1 MKTKPSQNRRIYLVL
16 ALLTSASAATAQVA
30 PQPSTAAQSSASP
43 KPIPTEEAVTTLS
56 PFEVRTEKDYGYV
69 ATNTLSGTR
78 INSQVKDVGSQ
89 ISIFNS
95 EFIKDIGATTV
106 EQAAAYAIGTQRDY
120 VPDQQETQAVSNAVK
135 VDNTSFRVR
144 GLTGVGRSRNYFAW
158 SNAEIDLSTTDRIEF
173 SRGPN
178 SILFGLGSPSGII
191 NVATKTADV
200 TRNFTTVDFRWSDW
214 NQKRV
219 SVDSNYHTADKR
231 FALRL
236 IPVRDH
242 SSTWKD
248 TEYKN
253 RDGLYGTATFLPFK
267 KTKLRLEIERTRTE
281 SNLGRSFTAMEAT
294 SYWEAV
300 GKPVLAPSAY
310 TITNDPVT
318 GLTNARPTVAVENQG
333 APRVSGLM
341 TGSGRYNGANGG
353 VANVFITETGNF
365 GNWGLLPL
373 GNGLVHDIT
382 YSAYAYDAL
391 TRPIAADDQRFAINR
406 LPRTTNLLGKGLP
419 VWRDFTSASAFW
431 EQEFVRNLHTEIAA
445 NQTHYYQYFYDSVWS
460 LNSLGGDASS
470 LLPNGALNP
479 NAGKYFI
486 ETPIS
491 YSHNEETAKDA
502 RATASYVLDLNQYNK
517 WLGLYNFAGLLERRE
532 VETTSDSG
540 REVLTK
546 GIFSPG
552 NTVSSNN
559 NAVNRRNYVDLNDPK
574 TLQLADWRLN
584 PINDVLDVSRGV
596 RVSSAMLPN
605 NASARKQITTTKM
618 FVAQAFV
625 LRDYLVGTI
634 GKRSDTLKD
643 TSFDTVNT
651 TVFDYTN
658 VPTAVINPLKGTYY
672 AGDTV
677 TKGIVGHPF
686 KWLSLYYNKSDNFAL
701 PAAGNRVFTSNPVGS
716 SMSMN
721 APNATGKGKDY
732 GVRITGLFDDRVFLT
747 VNKFENAG
755 TNFLINNV
763 SAQAGYRIRNI
774 TYAIFAHN
782 PGRLSGTG
790 LVDAFD
796 NVMNTTNNNITSVLQ
811 DKSTSGTEVELTTNL
826 TKQWRLMLGYSKSKT
841 VNSNVAPELAN
852 FVKTYDPLFTAA
864 DVKIMRYQDYN
875 AGAVLGG
882 GKLGNGTFSGAS
894 PVLDT
899 TPVAVAQQADYFPTR
914 GTGAGGVTGNL
925 GLVNTIGE
933 MWQWVQDRYM
943 EDDYSREGMRPTGEV
958 PEQWSVRTS
967 YRFNSTK
974 LKGLT
979 IGGGYRWQAGAVAG
993 VLSTKA
999 DAAGIQRVIPIADR
1013 SAIRA
1018 REIALA
1024 DVNIG
1029 YQRKIF
1035 RDRINWD
1042 VTLNINNVLD
1052 NKDKI
1057 LTNIFADGRP
1067 RYYRWNEPRKIMVS
1081 STFGF

>member
-1 MKTKPSQNRRIYLVL
+1 M
-16 ALLTSASAATAQVA
+16 
-30 PQPSTAAQSSASP
+30 
-43 KPIPTEEAVTTLS
+43 
-56 PFEVRTEKDYGYV
+56 
-69 ATNTLSGTR
+69 
-78 INSQVKDVGSQ
+78 
-89 ISIFNS
+89 
-95 EFIKDIGATTV
+95 
-106 EQAAAYAIGTQRDY
+106 
-120 VPDQQETQAVSNAVK
+120 
-135 VDNTSFRVR
+135 
-144 GLTGVGRSRNYFAW
+144 
-158 SNAEIDLSTTDRIEF
+158 
-173 SRGPN
+173 
-178 SILFGLGSPSGII
+178 
-191 NVATKTADV
+191 
-200 TRNFTTVDFRWSDW
+200 
-214 NQKRV
+214 
-219 SVDSNYHTADKR
+219 
-231 FALRL
+231 
-236 IPVRDH
+236 
-242 SSTWKD
+242 
-248 TEYKN
+248 
-253 RDGLYGTATFLPFK
+253 
-267 KTKLRLEIERTRTE
+267 
-281 SNLGRSFTAMEAT
+281 
-294 SYWEAV
+294 
-300 GKPVLAPSAY
+300 
-310 TITNDPVT
+310 
-318 GLTNARPTVAVENQG
+318 
-333 APRVSGLM
+333 
-341 TGSGRYNGANGG
+341 
-353 VANVFITETGNF
+353 
-365 GNWGLLPL
+365 
-373 GNGLVHDIT
+373 
-382 YSAYAYDAL
+382 
-391 TRPIAADDQRFAINR
+391 
-406 LPRTTNLLGKGLP
+406 
-419 VWRDFTSASAFW
+419 
-431 EQEFVRNLHTEIAA
+431 
-445 NQTHYYQYFYDSVWS
+445 
-460 LNSLGGDASS
+460 
-470 LLPNGALNP
+470 
-479 NAGKYFI
+479 
-486 ETPIS
+486 
-491 YSHNEETAKDA
+491 
-502 RATASYVLDLNQYNK
+502 
-517 WLGLYNFAGLLERRE
+517 
-532 VETTSDSG
+532 
-540 REVLTK
+540 
-546 GIFSPG
+546 
-552 NTVSSNN
+552 
-559 NAVNRRNYVDLNDPK
+559 
-574 TLQLADWRLN
+574 
-584 PINDVLDVSRGV
+584 
-596 RVSSAMLPN
+596 
-605 NASARKQITTTKM
+605 
-618 FVAQAFV
+618 
-625 LRDYLVGTI
+625 
-634 GKRSDTLKD
+634 
-643 TSFDTVNT
+643 
-651 TVFDYTN
+651 
-658 VPTAVINPLKGTYY
+658 
-672 AGDTV
+672 
-677 TKGIVGHPF
+677 
-686 KWLSLYYNKSDNFAL
+686 
-701 PAAGNRVFTSNPVGS
+701 
-716 SMSMN
+716 
-721 APNATGKGKDY
+721 
-732 GVRITGLFDDRVFLT
+732 RITGLFDDRVFLT

>member
-1 MKTKPSQNRRIYLVL
+1 MNTKTQPNRPMFLGL
-16 ALLTSASAATAQVA
+16 ALLALALPATAQLV
-30 PQPSTAAQSSASP
+30 PQPASP
-43 KPIPTEEAVTTLS
+43 TPPAKETKPIPIEETVTLS
-56 PFEVRTEKDYGYV
+56 PFEVRTDKDYGYV

-78 INSQVKDVGSQ
+78 INSRVKDVGSQ
-89 ISIFNS
+89 ISIFNA
-95 EFIKDIGATTV
+95 ELIKDIGASTV

-120 VPDQQETQAVSNAVK
+120 VPDQQETQAISNAVK

-200 TRNFTTVDFRWSDW
+200 NRTFANVDFRWSNF

-219 SVDSNYHTADKR
+219 SIDANYHSKDKR

-236 IPVRDH
+236 VPLRDH
-242 SSTWKD
+242 SDTWRD
-248 TEYKN
+248 TEYRN

-267 KTKLRLEIERTRTE
+267 KTKLRLEFERTRTE
-281 SNLGRSFTAMEAT
+281 ANLGRSFTAMEAT

-300 GKPVLAPSAY
+300 GRPVLAPSAY
-310 TITNDPVT
+310 TITNDPAT
-318 GLTNARPTVAVENQG
+318 GLTNARPTIAVENQG
-333 APRVSGLM
+333 TARVSGLM

-353 VANVFITETGNF
+353 VANVFISETGNF
-365 GNWGLLPL
+365 GNWGFLPL
-373 GNGLVHDIT
+373 ANGMVHDIT
-382 YSAYAYDAL
+382 FSAYAYDAQ
-391 TRPIAADDQRFAINR
+391 TRPLAADDQRFAINR
-406 LPRTTNLLGKGLP
+406 LPRTANLLGKGLP

-431 EQEFVRNLHTEIAA
+431 EQEIVKNLHTEIAA
-445 NQTHYYQYFYDSVWS
+445 NQTNYYQYFNDSVWS

-479 NAGKYFI
+479 NAGKYFV

-491 YSHNEETAKDA
+491 YSRNEETAKNA
-502 RATASYVLDLNQYNK
+502 RATASYVLDLNQRNK

-532 VETTSDSG
+532 VATKSESG

-574 TLQLADWRLN
+574 TLQLADWRLT

-596 RVSSAMLPN
+596 RVSSGMLPN

-643 TSFDTVNT
+643 IGSDTVNT
-651 TVFDYTN
+651 TAFEYTN
-658 VPTAVINPLKGTYY
+658 VPTAVLNEQTRSTYY
-672 AGDTV
+672 SGTTN

-686 KWLSLYYNKSDNFAL
+686 EWLSLYYNKSDNFAL
-701 PAAGNRVFTSNPVGS
+701 PTAGQRVFTANPVGAG
-716 SMSMN
+716 MTMN
-721 APNATGKGKDY
+721 APNTTGKGKDY
-732 GVRITGLFDDRVFLT
+732 GVRINGLFGNRVFLT
-747 VNKFENAG
+747 FNKFENSG
-755 TNFLINNV
+755 TNFLVSNI

-774 TYAIFAHN
+774 TYAIFAHD
-782 PGRLSGTG
+782 PARLSGTS
-790 LVDAFD
+790 LVEAFD
-796 NVMNTTNNNITSVLQ
+796 NVMNTNTNNVTAMLL
-811 DKSTSGTEVELTTNL
+811 DRSTKGTEVELTANL
-826 TKQWRLMLGYSKSKT
+826 TKQWRLLVGYSRSKT
-841 VNSNVAPELAN
+841 VNTNVGKELAN
-852 FVKTYDPLFTAA
+852 FVRTYNALFTSA

-875 AGAVLGG
+875 AGNVLGG
-882 GKLGNGTFSGAS
+882 GRLGNGTFSGAS
-894 PVLDT
+894 PALDT
-899 TPVAVAQQADYFPTR
+899 STVPLAQQADYFPTR

-925 GLVNTIGE
+925 GLVNTVGE
-933 MWQWVQDRYM
+933 MWQWVQDRYQ
-943 EDDYSREGMRPTGEV
+943 EDNFSREGQRPTGEV
-958 PEQWSVRTS
+958 PEQWSLRTN
-967 YRFNSTK
+967 YRFAQGK
-974 LKGLT
+974 LKGLSV
-979 IGGGYRWQAGAVAG
+979 GGGYRWQAGAVAG

-999 DAAGIQRVIPIADR
+999 DAAGIQRVIPVADR

-1018 REIALA
+1018 DAIALA
-1024 DVNIG
+1024 DLNIG

-1042 VTLNINNVLD
+1042 VTLNINNVFD

-1067 RYYRWNEPRKIMVS
+1067 RYYRWNEPRRIMVS